1 MIVTVNNNNS
11 DKYLNLFTEAYE
23 YLKELDSGYVDINQE
38 RFSSLAEYYSH
49 MADFFEN
56 QKYKYVML
64 PLDEEP
70 FIIDLNTRSI
80 NVPTSFVKCA
90 SVQSDQLAETII
102 FITDRYFDY
111 MDLANTEIYVQ
122 WTIPENKKTGVAEYK
137 GATRVEMIDLETE
150 PGKIKFAWP
159 LNDKITE
166 FPGTVKFSVRFF
178 RIDGADTNKLLYSL
192 NTLEASIIIRE
203 ALQSNLN
210 TEATVES
217 PISDKSFQKAILN
230 SLFST
235 EGVVPPVQPVYFAP
249 GQNIIADTMMEVD
262 DIKVVSLDNDTITLK
277 VQAVVADAGEITY
290 KWFYKDE
297 KGSYYDCENYP
308 VFNANGEPTDEVTT
322 FGTVRDIF
330 VKMDPQPTERVV
342 NERYYYEDAEN
353 ANGYSLY
360 TGDMPA
366 EVDLFERFSTF
377 TVPSSGTITGH
388 YQAAAWNS
396 IAVPN
401 GFTRYKGEL
410 TEEEFILR
418 KDEFYVKE
426 NGTYKL
432 AESFNENTIYYVK
445 KVLTTLYPAKS
456 DECLLPAPAAVAF
469 SANGDLANGAILQLI
484 NEDENLFNVDLKVS
498 IEEDKYQPV
507 VKYNWYKSEISA
519 DDVLNKVAE
528 DLENGNED
536 NVFATS
542 DVPALSAQEAG
553 WYCVNV
559 VSALNRT
566 EKTKRSGACKVTHK
580 PNPPYVDPQ
589 VLPFGN
595 VTKEPV
601 SFTVVPHIQNPDGV
615 AELLLSDDMTYIWQV
630 SHADTN
636 ETYIDITE
644 NFSGVEG
651 LGTPTLT
658 VSNKLKQGAANF
670 RCLVVNG
677 LNNAKAVFDH
687 SGIFDD
693 KNNTFGEF
701 KAEAPYIYEDSINNF
716 IFTAVNMI

>member
-23 YLKELDSGYVDINQE
+23 YLKELDNGYVDVNQE

-90 SVQSDQLAETII
+90 SVQSDQLAETIV

-178 RIDGADTNKLLYSL
+178 RIDGANTNKLLYSL
-192 NTLEASIIIRE
+192 NTLEASIIIKE
-203 ALQSNLN
+203 ALQANLN

-217 PISDKSFQKAILN
+217 PVSDESFQKAILN

-235 EGVVPPVQPVYFAP
+235 EGVIPPVQPVYFAP
-249 GQNIIADTMMEVD
+249 GSNIVADTMMEVD
-262 DIKVVSLDNDTITLK
+262 GIKIVSLDNDTITLK
-277 VQAVVADAGEITY
+277 VQAVVADAGEISY
-290 KWFYKDE
+290 KWFYKDDN
-297 KGSYYDCENYP
+297 GVYYDCENYP
-308 VFNANGEPTDEVTT
+308 VFNAKGEITDEVTT
-322 FGTVRDIF
+322 FGTVRDVF
-330 VKMDPQPTERVV
+330 AKMDPQPTERVV
-342 NERYYYEDAEN
+342 NERYYCEDETN
-353 ANGYSLY
+353 PNGYSLY
-360 TGDMPA
+360 TGDLPA
-366 EVDLFERFSTF
+366 QVDLFERFSTF
-377 TVPSSGTITGH
+377 TVPGAGTITGH

-401 GFTRYKGEL
+401 GYTRYKGEL
-410 TEEEFILR
+410 TEEIFNSGMV
-418 KDEFYVKE
+418 FYEK
-426 NGTYKL
+426 NGNSYDVATELK
-432 AESFNENTIYYVK
+432 ANVVYYVD
-445 KVLTTLYPAKS
+445 KVLTTLYPSKS
-456 DECLLPAPAAVAF
+456 DECLLPAPATVAF
-469 SANGDLANGAILQLI
+469 SAEGDLANGAILKLI
-484 NEDENLFNVDLKVS
+484 NEEENLFNVDLK
-498 IEEDKYQPV
+498 IAIQEDKYKPV
-507 VKYNWYKSEISA
+507 VKYNWYKSEVSA
-519 DDVLNKVAE
+519 DDVLSKVAA
-528 DLENGNED
+528 DMENGNEN
-536 NVFATS
+536 NVFVTTT
-542 DVPALSAQEAG
+542 VPALSAQNAG

-566 EKTKRSGACKVTHK
+566 EKTKCSSACKVTHK
-580 PNPPYVDPQ
+580 PIPPYVDPQ
-589 VLPFGN
+589 ILPFGN

-601 SFTVVPHIQNPDGV
+601 SFTVVPHIKNEEGIAD
-615 AELLLSDDMTYIWQV
+615 LLMSDEMTYIWQV

-636 ETYIDITE
+636 ETYIDITDT
-644 NFSGVEG
+644 FSGVSG

-658 VSNKLKQGAANF
+658 VSNKMKQGAANF
-670 RCLVVNG
+670 RCLVING
-677 LNNAKAVFDH
+677 LNGAKAVFDH

-701 KAEAPYIYEDSINNF
+701 KSAAPYIYEDSANNF